1 MAAPVIARAQ
11 AELDAGRLWK
21 ARDRLA
27 GALRT
32 SPHDAEILD
41 LLGETFWRMGDH
53 PAAARYWILVGRS
66 GPEAETARLAFEERT
81 GGSLRAQLSEIPA
94 RVPLEAYPDA
104 AQGQLALF
112 AASAESE
119 GWTWPR
125 RPREPLVID
134 PLAPLAA
141 GVRLIGRVVG
151 GLRPGPRSA
160 DG

>member
-1 MAAPVIARAQ
+1 MPSPVIARAH

-81 GGSLRAQLSEIPA
+81 GGSLRAQLSQIPA
-94 RVPLEAYPDA
+94 RDPLDAYPDA
-104 AQGQLALF
+104 SQGQLALF
-112 AASAESE
+112 AAAAENE

-125 RPREPLVID
+125 RPEEPLVID
-134 PLAPLAA
+134 PIAPLAA
-141 GVRLIGRVVG
+141 GARLIGRVLG
-151 GLRPGPRSA
+151 GLLPGARPT